1 MYCSSVSTS
10 ILDRIDELRPADS
23 PSQSALTRSTLSNAV
38 AHLTRRDRAL
48 ARIVRAHGVPP
59 LWARPPGFATLSRI
73 ILEQQVSLAA
83 ARALHGR
90 LSKQLQGGWTPA
102 TILREGATGLMARGV
117 TRQKAGYLVALAE
130 RIERGDLVLRS
141 LGRAS
146 DEDARRQLVACHGVG
161 PWTASVYLLMAL
173 RRPDIWPPGDLA
185 LQKALS
191 RLLGLERT
199 LTSEEAT
206 ERAAQWAPY
215 RAVAAR
221 ILWCGYLGERAA
233 VRTTAAAR
241 K

>member
-1 MYCSSVSTS
+1 
-10 ILDRIDELRPADS
+10 
-23 PSQSALTRSTLSNAV
+23 
-38 AHLTRRDRAL
+38 
-48 ARIVRAHGVPP
+48 
-59 LWARPPGFATLSRI
+59 
-73 ILEQQVSLAA
+73 
-83 ARALHGR
+83 
-90 LSKQLQGGWTPA
+90 
-102 TILREGATGLMARGV
+102 
-117 TRQKAGYLVALAE
+117 
-130 RIERGDLVLRS
+130 
-141 LGRAS
+141 
-146 DEDARRQLVACHGVG
+146 
-161 PWTASVYLLMAL
+161 MAL

-199 LTSEEAT
+199 LTSEEAI

>member
-1 MYCSSVSTS
+1 MSV
-10 ILDRIDELRPADS
+10 ADS
-23 PSQSALTRSTLSNAV
+23 RSHSACLTRSTLSIAV

-48 ARIVRAHGVPP
+48 ERIVRAHGSPP

-83 ARALHGR
+83 ARSLYRR
-90 LSKQLQGGWTPA
+90 LSKQLQGGWTPEA
-102 TILREGATGLMARGV
+102 ILREGTTGLMARGV
-117 TRQKAGYLVALAE
+117 TRQKAGYLFALAE
-130 RIERGDLVLRS
+130 RIDRGELVLRS

-146 DEDARRQLVACHGVG
+146 DEDAQRQLIACHGVG
-161 PWTASVYLLMAL
+161 PWTASIYLLMAL

-199 LTSEEAT
+199 LTSEEAIDH
-206 ERAAQWAPY
+206 ASQWAPY

-233 VRTTAAAR
+233 VRGLRRRAVNCEWL
-241 K
+241 